1 MLLKSKLLKKAINL
15 SLYPLWDAIAC
26 LRILNKIVFHKK
38 MCFSKLE
45 YIYTNGSKWF
55 NKWGIEREKDKEI
68 GREKVKYV
76 ERVINFKTQNG
87 F

>member
-1 MLLKSKLLKKAINL
+1 
-15 SLYPLWDAIAC
+15 
-26 LRILNKIVFHKK
+26 